1 MRYFEPEDIL
11 YLAISDDSENSSIE
25 LSPNITA
32 EYNDK
37 GEIIGIE
44 ILNASDFIRD
54 SIADLETFCQEKG
67 IAEWYSK
74 IPGLLESHF
83 PNLEGIEFSLQ
94 EDDESEDV
102 FVEVLFSVAGDPEK
116 INDYYDRFLDT
127 WVEEVPAEARAYFQI
142 LLDIVEQSQEH
153 KYYVLNENQVP
164 IAVQIPVRE
173 FERLE
178 EAIEDHG
185 LAQLINEVQ
194 DEERLTGEDAYNYYK
209 ELKS

>member
-1 MRYFEPEDIL
+1 MSEMKVKYFEPEDIL

-54 SIADLETFCQEKG
+54 SIAELETFCQEKG

-102 FVEVLFSVAGDPEK
+102 FVEVLFSVAGDREE
-116 INDYYDRFLDT
+116 INEYYDRFLDT
-127 WVEEVPAEARAYFQI
+127 WVEEVPAEARVYFQI
-142 LLDIVEQSQEH
+142 LLDIVE
-153 KYYVLNENQVP
+153 
-164 IAVQIPVRE
+164 
-173 FERLE
+173 
-178 EAIEDHG
+178 
-185 LAQLINEVQ
+185 
-194 DEERLTGEDAYNYYK
+194 
-209 ELKS
+209 